1 MPTNE
6 NWYGSKWIT
15 PERRLAIYLRDEF
28 TCAYCG
34 VKMFQFKPGLIALD
48 HLKPRS
54 KGGGNE
60 SSNLVCVCS
69 LCNSKRGNTPWRQYA
84 TGGAIERVRRLTR
97 RKVNLALAKAI
108 IAGTAADPRTE
119 ALR

>member
-1 MPTNE
+1 MPTNDK
-6 NWYGSKWIT
+6 WYGGKWIT

-34 VKMFQFKPGLIALD
+34 VKMFQFKPGKIALD

-54 KGGGNE
+54 KGGSNE
-60 SSNLVCVCS
+60 SSNLVTACS
-69 LCNSKRGNTPWRQYA
+69 LCNSQRGATPWQKYA
-84 TGGAIERVRRLTR
+84 TGGAIERINRARR

-108 IAGTAADPRTE
+108 IAGQEDDPRNQ
-119 ALR
+119 